1 MTVTNQ
7 NLINEQI
14 KNKLNS
20 DSVCCHSVQNML
32 SSHLLSK
39 NGNIKIHK
47 PFCMHFQMFEGIWSL
62 ILREEQTAGV

>member
-7 NLINEQI
+7 NLINEEI
-14 KNKLNS
+14 KSKLDS
-20 DSVCCHSVQNML
+20 DSACCHSVQNML

-39 NGNIKIHK
+39 NVNIKIYK

-62 ILREEQTAGV
+62 IVRKEWTEGV